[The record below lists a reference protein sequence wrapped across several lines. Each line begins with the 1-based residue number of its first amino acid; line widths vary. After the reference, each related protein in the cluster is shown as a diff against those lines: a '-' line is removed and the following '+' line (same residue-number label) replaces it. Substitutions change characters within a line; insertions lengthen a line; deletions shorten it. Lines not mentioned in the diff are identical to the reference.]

1 MARAILLTSIALF
14 AGLLRPM
21 SGAAAVSQAAEAP
34 GELSEREAA
43 VHVLNRLGYGPRPG
57 DVERVTEMEIL
68 AFIDAQLNP
77 VSIQE
82 NPELERWL
90 AEYKT
95 LAMSTTQL
103 FLQYPPP
110 QRLQAMARR
119 RGEELDSAEYRMA
132 ARKSFTPLMELSQAR
147 LARAVHSERQL
158 QEVMVDF
165 WFNHFNVFARKGP
178 VRLFLAEYER
188 EVIRPNALGDF
199 RELLEAVAQSPAMLF
214 YLDNWMSAAPEGA
227 NVAAQPPR
235 RRRGQ
240 AKGLNE
246 NYAREL
252 LELHT
257 LGVDGGY
264 TQEDVIDVARAFTGW

>member
-57 DVERVTEMEIL
+57 DVERVMEMEIL
-68 AFIDAQLNP
+68 AFINAQLNP
-77 VSIQE
+77 VSVQE

-95 LAMSTTQL
+95 LTMPTTQL

-158 QEVMVDF
+158 QEVILLLSRF
-165 WFNHFNVFARKGP
+165 KQ
-178 VRLFLAEYER
+178 
-188 EVIRPNALGDF
+188 ALT
-199 RELLEAVAQSPAMLF
+199 R
-214 YLDNWMSAAPEGA
+214 
-227 NVAAQPPR
+227 
-235 RRRGQ
+235 
-240 AKGLNE
+240 
-246 NYAREL
+246 
-252 LELHT
+252 
-257 LGVDGGY
+257 
-264 TQEDVIDVARAFTGW
+264 